1 MGVLEHLQPSSVFR
15 FFEEL
20 SAIPRGS
27 TNTKAV
33 SDWCVAFAKERNLEH
48 YQDSANN
55 VIIIKEATP
64 GYENADP
71 IILQGHLDMVCEKA
85 PDCTKDMEKEGID
98 LLVDGDWVRAKGTT
112 LGGDN
117 GIAVAMA
124 LAVLDAKDL
133 AHPRVEVVLTT
144 DEEIGML
151 GAVELD
157 MSPLKGRK
165 LINIDSEEEGIFTV
179 SCAGGNMT
187 RCHLPLVRA
196 PFSGTAWKITV
207 KGLLGGHSGVEIDKG
222 RANANMLM
230 GRLLYAAQKKTQL
243 RLVSVAGGNKDNA
256 IPRESQALLLTEN
269 VDALRAVVAEMEATF
284 QHEYRSTDPGVAV
297 TVENASTDQLP
308 MDEAS
313 TLKAITLLT
322 CMPDGVQVMS
332 PDIAGL
338 VQTSLNLGI
347 LTTEEKELQASFCI
361 RSSVATQKQMLVNRI
376 ACLMQL
382 MGGCIDISGDY
393 PAWEYKK
400 DSALRDLMVE
410 VFRKQYGRDPQ
421 ISAIH
426 AGLECGMFAG
436 KLPGLD
442 CVSIGPDMSE
452 VHTYHESLS
461 ISSVQR
467 VWDFLV
473 EVLRCSK

>member
-1 MGVLEHLQPSSVFR
+1 
-15 FFEEL
+15 
-20 SAIPRGS
+20 
-27 TNTKAV
+27 
-33 SDWCVAFAKERNLEH
+33 
-48 YQDSANN
+48 
-55 VIIIKEATP
+55 
-64 GYENADP
+64 
-71 IILQGHLDMVCEKA
+71 
-85 PDCTKDMEKEGID
+85 
-98 LLVDGDWVRAKGTT
+98 
-112 LGGDN
+112 
-117 GIAVAMA
+117 
-124 LAVLDAKDL
+124 
-133 AHPRVEVVLTT
+133 
-144 DEEIGML
+144 
-151 GAVELD
+151 
-157 MSPLKGRK
+157 
-165 LINIDSEEEGIFTV
+165 
-179 SCAGGNMT
+179 MT
-187 RCHLPLVRA
+187 RCHLPLTRA
-196 PFSGTAWKITV
+196 PFSGTAMKITI

-230 GRLLYAAQKKTQL
+230 GRLLYAAQTKTPL

-256 IPRESQALLLTEN
+256 IPRESQALLLAEN
-269 VDALRAVVAEMEATF
+269 ADTLRTVVAEMAAAF
-284 QHEYRSTDPGVAV
+284 QREYRSTDPGVSV
-297 TVENASTDQLP
+297 TVEDASTDKLP

-313 TLKAITLLT
+313 TFKAITLLT

-382 MGGCIDISGDY
+382 MGGSIDISGDY

-436 KLPGLD
+436 KLPDLD

-473 EVLRCSK
+473 EVLRCAK